1 MGTATARRRKTGIAV
16 SDGVLQAVT
25 FAALQE
31 PTDVSSLRCR
41 PAEQNLKVRKGARR

>member
-16 SDGVLQAVT
+16 PDRLLHAVT

-31 PTDVSSLRCR
+31 PTDVSFLRCR
-41 PAEQNLKVRKGARR
+41 PAEQHLKVRKGARR

>member
-1 MGTATARRRKTGIAV
+1 
-16 SDGVLQAVT
+16 VT

-41 PAEQNLKVRKGARR
+41 PAEQNLTVRKGARR